1 LEEILKE
8 NVNNARRNKKS
19 NKELKIEKQ
28 RRWLV
33 FITIWTLFLSIGIN
47 LVSELFLNNSDI
59 LVSFFIL
66 IIIVITGIFFD
77 MVGIAVA
84 STNITPFNSM
94 AANRVKG
101 SKEAVDIV
109 KNASQV
115 SNFCNDVV
123 GDICGIVS
131 GATAISIVFQLGS
144 RFEFMETT
152 VLAVILNGLLAA
164 VTVGGKAL
172 GKNIAMEKS
181 TQIVYRFG
189 YIIAFFKK
197 PFGKVKGGRDIG

>member
-1 LEEILKE
+1 MKDNSNNLK
-8 NVNNARRNKKS
+8 RNRKS
-19 NKELKIEKQ
+19 NKEIKIEKQ

-33 FITIWTLFLSIGIN
+33 FITIWTFFLSIGIN
-47 LVSELFLNNSDI
+47 LVSELFINNSDI

-66 IIIVITGIFFD
+66 VIIVSIGIFFD

-84 STNITPFNSM
+84 SANITPFNSM
-94 AANRVKG
+94 AANRVRG

-131 GATAISIVFQLGS
+131 GATAISIVFQIGS
-144 RFEFMETT
+144 SFDFLETT
-152 VLAVILNGLLAA
+152 ILAVILNGLLAA
-164 VTVGGKAL
+164 VTVGGKAI
-172 GKNIAMEKS
+172 GKNIAMEHS

-189 YIIAFFKK
+189 HVISFVKS
-197 PFGKVKGGRDIG
+197 PFGKMKGGRENG